1 MKAEHRKE
9 LQTNA
14 LADHL
19 GRFIQNIGTNPGPLA
34 WYLLGAVVLVIAL
47 YYGWR
52 YFSTTSAKGRS
63 TQWVLLDEA
72 TNTDDLNRIIQ
83 DHPGSSAARTAR
95 FLKARKLMQEG
106 QSQLYYPLG
115 RTQALANIDEA
126 GQLYQKLVDESKDMP
141 VLAQEAL
148 MGTAT
153 AHVIKGEYDQA
164 IAAYKDLAKRY
175 PKSFQGEQAE
185 KLAKQLEDNGSAIR
199 TLEDRLATLAGGGKA
214 PGS

>member
-19 GRFIQNIGTNPGPLA
+19 GRFVQNVTSNPGPLT
-34 WYLLGAVVLVIAL
+34 WYLLGAVILIVAL
-47 YYGWR
+47 AYGWR
-52 YFSTTSAKGRS
+52 YFSANSAKNRS
-63 TQWVLLDEA
+63 SQWVQIDEA
-72 TNTDDLNRIIQ
+72 TSMDDLKQIIEK
-83 DHPGSSAARTAR
+83 HSGTTAARTAR
-95 FLKARKLMQEG
+95 FLQARKLMQDG
-106 QSQLYYPLG
+106 QSQLYSPIG
-115 RTQALANIDEA
+115 RTQALTNIDEA
-126 GQLYQKLVDESKDMP
+126 GQLYQKLADECKDMP

-153 AHVIKGEYDQA
+153 AHVSKGEYDQA
-164 IAAYKDLAKRY
+164 VSIYKDLAKRY

-185 KLAKQLEDNGSAIR
+185 KLAKQLEENRDAIK
-199 TLEDRLATLAGGGKA
+199 TVEDRLATLAGGKT